1 MKNTKKIGLG
11 LLGLLVVL
19 IILPFFIP
27 TATYIK
33 QAEKI
38 ASNAIGVSVRID
50 QASVS
55 LLPTPRLRVSD
66 IVIGDQSDGLVA
78 ELVIIPTLSSL
89 FSSQKVID
97 VALDDVVIKQ
107 SALAIF
113 SHLMQ
118 TSKEDELPAA
128 VVLRN
133 LSVKGLHI
141 SMPDA
146 KLPLINMEVSL
157 KDNQLDKAKLYTQGE
172 ELQATLTPQ
181 NKGHHVLLNIKN
193 WQLPIESQ
201 LTIDSGE
208 ADMML
213 IGSRL
218 SINNYS
224 LHMYDGE
231 VTGKAALSWSKAWVM
246 DGDVS
251 VKKLALNKP
260 SRLISPKAYLSGAL
274 NGSGGFSAKSS
285 DVTHLLDQLKVNFQ
299 FTVNDGVLHGVD
311 LVKVA
316 SLLIKQKVGGGET
329 QFDRFSGHLNVAG
342 KQYKLN
348 KLDISSGLLAA
359 NGHVKV
365 SPQKTLDGQVEVEVK
380 KSVGLVAVPLN
391 ISGSVDNPV
400 VLPSKAAVAGAVAGT
415 AVLGPGVG
423 TSLGIKASKGLEK
436 LKEGLFG
443 GDDE

>member
-1 MKNTKKIGLG
+1 
-11 LLGLLVVL
+11 
-19 IILPFFIP
+19 
-27 TATYIK
+27 
-33 QAEKI
+33 
-38 ASNAIGVSVRID
+38 
-50 QASVS
+50 
-55 LLPTPRLRVSD
+55 
-66 IVIGDQSDGLVA
+66 
-78 ELVIIPTLSSL
+78 
-89 FSSQKVID
+89 
-97 VALDDVVIKQ
+97 
-107 SALAIF
+107 
-113 SHLMQ
+113 
-118 TSKEDELPAA
+118 
-128 VVLRN
+128 
-133 LSVKGLHI
+133 
-141 SMPDA
+141 
-146 KLPLINMEVSL
+146 
-157 KDNQLDKAKLYTQGE
+157 
-172 ELQATLTPQ
+172 
-181 NKGHHVLLNIKN
+181 
-193 WQLPIESQ
+193 
-201 LTIDSGE
+201 
-208 ADMML
+208 MML

-260 SRLISPKAYLSGAL
+260 RRLISPKTYLSGAL

-342 KQYKLN
+342 KQYKLS